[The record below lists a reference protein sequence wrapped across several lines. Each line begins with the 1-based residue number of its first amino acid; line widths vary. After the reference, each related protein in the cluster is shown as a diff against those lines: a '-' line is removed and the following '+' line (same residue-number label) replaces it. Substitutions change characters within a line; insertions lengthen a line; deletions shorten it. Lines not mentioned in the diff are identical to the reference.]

1 MPVREGVVV
10 PVTHVV
16 RCLPCQHAVFRPESK
31 WQLRGGVGTTSAV
44 VGVADHRGGRKLLPA
59 PKARRARGNMHT
71 HIVLLDATGLSRG
84 HFWLNG
90 HDLGKFWT
98 IKGPSGQLTQRYYH
112 LPSAL
117 LKPMPGSRC
126 AVWHLGGSPF

>member
-1 MPVREGVVV
+1 VPVREGVVV

-59 PKARRARGNMHT
+59 PKARRAQERQDARRRDRGRGT
-71 HIVLLDATGLSRG
+71 GIAALKQRQDRELDDGVDRHGA
-84 HFWLNG
+84 
-90 HDLGKFWT
+90 
-98 IKGPSGQLTQRYYH
+98 
-112 LPSAL
+112 
-117 LKPMPGSRC
+117 
-126 AVWHLGGSPF
+126 AVYA